1 MTTTAK
7 SGSTTRQSRKG
18 ANDMAAGVKR
28 DVVVDCGWGR
38 LLFGQTFDSNE
49 RLMRA
54 IRAEEPGRR
63 DIAMYLREP
72 HVVLSLSPQELFLD
86 PSHTLRLVF
95 ERYEPD
101 ARSPQGFVICG
112 FKTLEEVREANRIW
126 QQRGMVPSSESF
138 LMAQTA
144 STVLTHLVA
153 IEEDTNAVLGVV
165 MGVDHVE
172 AFGDPSGGT
181 SLWALAVDPQ
191 TALPGVGTA
200 LVRAL
205 IEHYISKG
213 RHHLDLS
220 VMHDNAE
227 AIALYHQ
234 LGFERVDVFCVKK
247 KNPINETLFVSPESS
262 VQLNP
267 YADIIIEE
275 AHRRGIAVEVLDQ
288 DAAYFRLSHG
298 GRTVTCRESLSE
310 LTTAIAMSRCQDK
323 RVTRRILTQAGL
335 SAPDQVPVGEPRDN
349 LAFLSKHKRIV
360 VKPADGEQGEGV
372 SVDVR
377 TAKGLDDAIEL
388 AGRHDVILEEMV
400 RGEDLRV
407 IVIDHECVAAAVR
420 RPPFVIGTGK
430 HTVRELIEKQSR
442 RREAATQGESKIP
455 IDDETIRCITDAGCE
470 LDTVLPPEA
479 KVVVRKAANLH
490 TGGTIHDVTESLHP
504 ALAKACIKA
513 SHALD
518 IPVVG
523 FDLIVPSVAESEYYI
538 IEANERP
545 GLANHEPAPTAERFL
560 DLLFPRTVPTLEKA
574 TRES

>member
-7 SGSTTRQSRKG
+7 SGSTSPHTRAVAG
-18 ANDMAAGVKR
+18 VAEAGVKR

-49 RLMRA
+49 KLMRT

-72 HVVLSLSPQELFLD
+72 HVVLSLSPQALFLD
-86 PSHTLRLVF
+86 PSHTYRIPF

-101 ARSPQGFVICG
+101 ARRPRGFVIRG
-112 FKTLEEVREANRIW
+112 FESLEEVREANRIW
-126 QQRGMVPSSESF
+126 QQRGMVPSKESF
-138 LMAQTA
+138 IMAQT
-144 STVLTHLVA
+144 SSNVLTYLVA
-153 IEEDTNAVLGVV
+153 VQEDTNAVLGVV

-205 IEHYISKG
+205 IEQYVSLG

-220 VMHDNAE
+220 VMHDNSE

-234 LGFERVDVFCVKK
+234 LGFDRVDVFCVKK
-247 KNPINETLFVSPESS
+247 KNPINETLFVSPESA
-262 VQLNP
+262 VKLNP

-288 DAAYFRLSHG
+288 DAAYFQLSHG

-323 RVTRRILTQAGL
+323 RVTRRILSRVGL
-335 SAPDQVPVGEPRDN
+335 SAPDQMSAGEPRDN
-349 LAFLSKHKRIV
+349 LAFLAKHKRIV
-360 VKPADGEQGEGV
+360 VKPANGEQGAGV
-372 SVDVR
+372 SVDIR

-388 AGRHDVILEEMV
+388 AGRQDVILEEMV

-420 RPPFVIGTGK
+420 RPPFVVGTGK

-442 RREAATQGESKIP
+442 RREAATQGESRIP

-470 LDTVLPPEA
+470 LGTVLPTEA

-490 TGGTIHDVTESLHP
+490 TGGTIHDVTDSLHP
-504 ALAKACIKA
+504 ALAKACIEA
-513 SHALD
+513 SRALD

-523 FDLIVPSVAESEYYI
+523 FDLIVPSVAEPEYHI

-545 GLANHEPAPTAERFL
+545 GLANHEPSPTAERFL
-560 DLLFPRTVPTLEKA
+560 DLLFPRTAPNLERAARKP
-574 TRES
+574 

>member
-7 SGSTTRQSRKG
+7 SGSTTPHSG
-18 ANDMAAGVKR
+18 AGTGVAEASVKR

-38 LLFGQTFDSNE
+38 LLFGQTFDSNDK
-49 RLMRA
+49 LMRA

-72 HVVLSLSPQELFLD
+72 HVVLSLSPQALFLD
-86 PSHTLRLVF
+86 PSHTYRLPF

-101 ARSPQGFVICG
+101 TRRPQGFVIRA
-112 FKTLEEVREANRIW
+112 FESLEEVREANRIW
-126 QQRGMVPSSESF
+126 QQRGMVPSKESF
-138 LMAQTA
+138 VMAQT
-144 STVLTHLVA
+144 SSNVLTYLVA
-153 IEEDTNAVLGVV
+153 IQEDTNAVLGVV

-205 IEHYISKG
+205 IEQYVSLG

-220 VMHDNAE
+220 VMHDNSE

-234 LGFERVDVFCVKK
+234 LGFDRVDVFCVKK
-247 KNPINETLFVSPESS
+247 KNPINETLFVSPESA
-262 VQLNP
+262 VKLNP

-275 AHRRGIAVEVLDQ
+275 AHRRGIAVQVLDQ
-288 DAAYFRLSHG
+288 DAAYFQLSHG

-323 RVTRRILTQAGL
+323 RVTRRILSRVGL
-335 SAPDQVPVGEPRDN
+335 SAPDQMSAGDPRDN
-349 LAFLSKHKRIV
+349 LAFLAKHKRIV
-360 VKPADGEQGEGV
+360 VKPANGEQGAGV
-372 SVDVR
+372 SVDIR

-388 AGRHDVILEEMV
+388 AGRQDAILEEMV

-420 RPPFVIGTGK
+420 RTPFVVGTGK

-442 RREAATQGESKIP
+442 RREAATQGESRIP

-470 LDTVLPPEA
+470 LGSVLPAEA

-490 TGGTIHDVTESLHP
+490 TGGTIHDVTDSLHP
-504 ALAKACIKA
+504 ALAKACIEA

-523 FDLIVPSVAESEYYI
+523 FDLIVPSVAEPEYHI

-545 GLANHEPAPTAERFL
+545 GLANHEPSPTAERFL
-560 DLLFPRTVPTLEKA
+560 DLLFPRTAPNLERAARKP
-574 TRES
+574 

>member
-7 SGSTTRQSRKG
+7 SRSAASSSGPAASGTEL
-18 ANDMAAGVKR
+18 DMKR
-28 DVVVDCGWGR
+28 DVTVDCGWGR
-38 LLFGQTFDSNE
+38 LLFGQTFESNQP
-49 RLMRA
+49 LMRA

-72 HVVLSLSPQELFLD
+72 HVVISLSPQELFLD
-86 PSHTLRLVF
+86 PSHTYRLSF

-101 ARSPQGFVICG
+101 SRRPQGFVIRG
-112 FKTLEEVREANRIW
+112 FESIEEVREANRIW
-126 QQRGMVPSSESF
+126 QQRGMVPSDEKF
-138 LMAQTA
+138 VMEQA
-144 STVLTHLVA
+144 SSRVLTYFVA
-153 IEEDTNAVLGVV
+153 IAEDTGTVLGVV

-191 TALPGVGTA
+191 GALPGVGTA

-205 IEHYISKG
+205 IEHYISEG
-213 RHHLDLS
+213 RDHLDLS
-220 VMHDNAE
+220 VMHDNVE

-234 LGFERVDVFCVKK
+234 LGFDRVDVFCVKK
-247 KNPINETLFVSPESS
+247 KNPINETLFVNPESA

-267 YADIIIEE
+267 YADIIIKE
-275 AHRRGIAVEVLDQ
+275 AHRRGIVVEVLDEE
-288 DAAYFRLSHG
+288 AAYFRLSHG
-298 GRTVTCRESLSE
+298 GRAVTCRESLSE

-323 RVTRRILTQAGL
+323 RVTRRILTSVGL
-335 SAPDQVPVGEPRDN
+335 STPDQISAGSARAN

-360 VKPADGEQGEGV
+360 VKPAAGEQGAGV

-377 TAKGLDDAIEL
+377 TAKELEDAIAR
-388 AGRHDVILEEMV
+388 AGKDEAILEEMV

-420 RPPFVIGTGK
+420 RPPFIVGTGK

-442 RREAATQGESKIP
+442 RREAATQGESRIP
-455 IDDETIRCITDAGCE
+455 IDGETIRCVTDSGCE
-470 LDTVLPPEA
+470 LDTVLPAEA

-490 TGGTIHDVTESLHP
+490 TGGTIHDVTDSLHP
-504 ALAKACIKA
+504 ALAKACVKA
-513 SHALD
+513 SRALD

-523 FDLIVPSVAESEYYI
+523 LDLIVPSVAESEYYI

-560 DLLFPRTVPTLEKA
+560 DLLFPRTAQTLQKA
-574 TRES
+574 PSES